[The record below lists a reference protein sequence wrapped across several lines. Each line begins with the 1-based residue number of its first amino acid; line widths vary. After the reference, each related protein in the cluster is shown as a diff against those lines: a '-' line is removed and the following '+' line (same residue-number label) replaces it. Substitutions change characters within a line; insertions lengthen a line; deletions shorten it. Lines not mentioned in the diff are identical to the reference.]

1 MGTTDAGSQASL
13 FEIRALGSVFSMKAN
28 KKSQSLYLI
37 DATKNGRNILNLNAK
52 FPAACLGIDILI
64 HHLLSAVTNKR
75 MGVSQKVLI
84 KSKLTI
90 CLKTVICT
98 RFTAYSEKCHSEG
111 MRVTQK
117 IMIAWLLLK
126 VFQCV

>member
-13 FEIRALGSVFSMKAN
+13 FKIRALGSVFSMKAN

-52 FPAACLGIDILI
+52 FPAACLRLHILT
-64 HHLLSAVTNKR
+64 HQLLSAVINKR
-75 MGVSQKVLI
+75 MGVCHNVLI

-98 RFTAYSEKCHSEG
+98 RFTTYSEKCHSEG
-111 MRVTQK
+111 MRVTHK
-117 IMIAWLLLK
+117 IMVAWLLLK
-126 VFQCV
+126 VFHCV